1 MIAPARRSKQHGT
14 TTVEFA
20 IIGALLLTLI
30 FAVIEFGRALF
41 VFSALSEG
49 TRRAAR
55 LASICPVNSA
65 AIATAATFPGQ
76 PGFLPGFST
85 ANVQLSYLDQ
95 NGAIVASPATNVP
108 AIRYVRVSIT
118 NYQFALAIP
127 FIAPTITAPAFP
139 VTLLRESLGSNGA
152 GGTLAC

>member
-1 MIAPARRSKQHGT
+1 MSTPRRRPTQRGT

-55 LASICPVNSA
+55 LATICPVNSA
-65 AIATAATFPGQ
+65 AIAAAATFPGQ

-95 NGAIVASPATNVP
+95 NGAIVGSPATNVP

-152 GGTLAC
+152 GGILAC

>member
-1 MIAPARRSKQHGT
+1 MGPAARHPTQGGT

-55 LASICPVNSA
+55 LATICPVNSG
-65 AIATAATFPGQ
+65 AIAAAATFPGQ
-76 PGFLPGFST
+76 PGFLPAFST
-85 ANVQLSYLDQ
+85 SNVQLSYLDQ
-95 NGAIVASPATNVP
+95 NGALVASPAVNVT
-108 AIRYVRVSIT
+108 AIRYVRVSVV
-118 NYQFALAIP
+118 NYQFALAVP
-127 FIAPTITAPAFP
+127 FVAPTITAPAFP
-139 VTLLRESLGSNGA
+139 VTLPRESLGSNGA
-152 GGTLAC
+152 GGSLAC